1 MQMKTS
7 QSNIVYALILSACFF
22 MNNAEAQDNTPADS
36 TKSLPVIPFS
46 MTVVFVEFDIT
57 AKPNGNQI
65 VWSTILEAN
74 LGRYEIQRSAS
85 NQAFETI
92 ATIQAKGSNAVT
104 VNYSFTDTKP
114 LTGKNIYRLKMVD
127 TRNGV
132 QYTANKIINGDK
144 QAMEAQGFNMYPNP
158 ASPGTKLTLDVNNQ
172 GKYTL
177 RIINLAGNIMYTAKV
192 FNAHLAPMNIQVPA
206 SFSAGMYILDI
217 IEENNGHHHQQKLII
232 Q

>member
-1 MQMKTS
+1 MKTS
-7 QSNIVYALILSACFF
+7 QSNIVYTLILSACFF
-22 MNNAEAQDNTPADS
+22 VNKGQAQDSTPADT
-36 TKSLPVIPFS
+36 TKPLPVVPFS

-65 VWSTILEAN
+65 TWSTILEAN
-74 LGRYEIQRSAS
+74 LGKYEIQRSTS
-85 NQAFETI
+85 NQSFETI

-144 QAMEAQGFNMYPNP
+144 QAMQIQGFNAYPNP
-158 ASPGTKLTLDVNNQ
+158 ARPGTSLTLNVNNP
-172 GKYTL
+172 GKYAV
-177 RIINLAGNIMYTAKV
+177 RIINLTGKIMYTARV
-192 FNAHLAPMNIQVPA
+192 VNAHLSPLNVQVPA
-206 SFSAGMYILDI
+206 SFSAGMYVIDI
-217 IEENNGHHHQQKLII
+217 TEEDNSNHYQQKLII